1 MHKIL
6 SQHKPRNNLHYL
18 FKMLDKFLI
27 LFTNYIPRTLFEIN
41 KDSYN
46 HKFELYSN
54 KQFSL
59 LIEFYK
65 FTIQSESARDRV
77 INSIQPYNEILLCH
91 KRNTN
96 VLILTE
102 KNVKRIRPYES
113 NHVQNIAYDFISAKF
128 KESAEVKTAE

>member
-1 MHKIL
+1 
-6 SQHKPRNNLHYL
+6 
-18 FKMLDKFLI
+18 MLDKFLI

-46 HKFELYSN
+46 HKFELYSK

-65 FTIQSESARDRV
+65 FTIQNESARDWV
-77 INSIQPYNEILLCH
+77 INSIQPYSEILLCN

-96 VLILTE
+96 VPILTY

-128 KESAEVKTAE
+128 KESAEVKAAE